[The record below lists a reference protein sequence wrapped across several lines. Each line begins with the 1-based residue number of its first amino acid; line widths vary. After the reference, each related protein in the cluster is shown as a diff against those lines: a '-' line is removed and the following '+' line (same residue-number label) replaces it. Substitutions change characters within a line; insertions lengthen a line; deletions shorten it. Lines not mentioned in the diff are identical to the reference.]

1 MTDTLT
7 ATRADITREAL
18 VDFVYAE
25 ARMLDEGRFD
35 EWLALWAPDGI
46 YWMPLDWNQQDA
58 IHETSLLHED
68 QFMLRLRVERLNGA
82 RTFSQKPKSRCLHV
96 LNRPDVDLI
105 DNDAGRYTVVTRM
118 TYVETRLDEQFLL
131 AVTATHDLVWQ
142 DGALRIR
149 QKRVDILNCDAAFG
163 NIQLLP

>member
-1 MTDTLT
+1 MSETLT
-7 ATRADITREAL
+7 ATRAEVTREDL
-18 VDFVYAE
+18 IDFVHAE

-35 EWLALWAPDGI
+35 EWLGLWAPEGM
-46 YWMPLDWNQQDA
+46 YWMPLDWGQKDP
-58 IHETSLLHED
+58 IHETSLLWED

-105 DNDAGRYTVVTRM
+105 DNETGRYKVVTRM
-118 TYVETRLDEQFLL
+118 TYVETRLDDQFLL
-131 AVTATHDLVWQ
+131 AVTATHDLEWR
-142 DGALRIR
+142 DGGLKIV

>member
-25 ARMLDEGRFD
+25 ARMLDEGHFD
-35 EWLALWAPDGI
+35 AWLNLWAPEGI

-118 TYVETRLDEQFLL
+118 TTVETRLDEQFLL
-131 AVTATHDLVWQ
+131 AVTAAHDLIWR
-142 DGALRIR
+142 DGALKIM

>member
-1 MTDTLT
+1 MTAPTV
-7 ATRADITREAL
+7 TREML
-18 VDFVYAE
+18 IDFVHAE

-35 EWLALWAPDGI
+35 DWLGLWAPEGM
-46 YWMPLDWNQQDA
+46 YWMPLDWNQQDP

-82 RTFSQKPKSRCLHV
+82 RTFSQKPKSRCIHV
-96 LNRPDVDLI
+96 LNRPDADLI
-105 DNDAGRYTVVTRM
+105 DNETGRYRTVTRM

-131 AVTATHDLVWQ
+131 ALTATHDLVWRE
-142 DGALRIR
+142 GALKILL
-149 QKRVDILNCDAAFG
+149 KRVDILNCDAAFG